1 MFLFFDLFLWLLA
14 PWMELLQLVLLIILY
29 RWWPWGL
36 QSVISRMRAKSMWN
50 FPCITWT
57 SPSEVLLS
65 GVPFRRQFALCWTL
79 PRRQSAG
86 RLGEGS
92 NKNRIAAYKIK
103 TYRSLQSNVVFTC
116 FFRRGKTVKNWVSEG
131 ASLSLQSLPP
141 AGKRFSYNVW
151 RKVGH
156 HQAEDQ
162 WKSEALLAHEVPS
175 VPKSTLD
182 VFLCYWV
189 TTLLWLTKSRHQQA
203 NVSMIVNVYCA
214 FQNQANGLLSQVLLG
229 CSPHH

>member
-57 SPSEVLLS
+57 SPREVLLS

-131 ASLSLQSLPP
+131 ASLSLQSLPLQGN
-141 AGKRFSYNVW
+141 ASATTFGAKLAITKLRTSENLKLCW
-151 RKVGH
+151 RMRCHLCQKVH
-156 HQAEDQ
+156 
-162 WKSEALLAHEVPS
+162 WMC
-175 VPKSTLD
+175 
-182 VFLCYWV
+182 FYV
-189 TTLLWLTKSRHQQA
+189 T
-203 NVSMIVNVYCA
+203 
-214 FQNQANGLLSQVLLG
+214 GLLRYYDWQNPGINRLMYQWLSMSTVLFKIKLMG
-229 CSPHH
+229 C